1 MPEMTISFLGTG
13 SGTSTNSAHTAIVY
27 DCNDGTRLL
36 VDASSGNSV
45 ARAGFELGIPVESID
60 TVLLS
65 HHHFDHMSGLVY
77 VQQARAQARPDAPPL
92 DVYLTEECL
101 KWTNQLCS
109 CNPSIGEANQ
119 YGVTNVAGRQVVRWH
134 IVESGQEIS
143 LGLTTTAVC
152 FPADHIA
159 SAVGWRVDSDGM
171 GVVFSADTRFNPELI
186 KASQGARLL
195 IHEAFRTDE
204 EKEHAASRGHSSSG
218 DAGRSADQANVGEL
232 ILTHLDTG
240 FSREPQPLIDDA
252 KKHFSGPI
260 RAVRD
265 LDQVAISSP

>member
-1 MPEMTISFLGTG
+1 MPEMKISFLGTG
-13 SGTSTNSAHTAIVY
+13 SGTSTNSAHTALVY
-27 DCNDGTRLL
+27 DCDDGTRLL

-45 ARAGFELGIPVESID
+45 ARSGFELGIPVESFD

-77 VQQARAQARPDAPPL
+77 VQQARALARPDAPPL

-101 KWTNQLCS
+101 IWVNKLCNI
-109 CNPSIGEANQ
+109 NPSIGDANPD
-119 YGVTNVAGRQVVRWH
+119 GVTNVAGRQVIRWH
-134 IVESGQEIS
+134 VVEPGRKIS
-143 LGLTTTAVC
+143 LGPTTTAVC

-159 SAVGWRVDSDGM
+159 SSVGWRVDSDGM

-195 IHEAFRTDE
+195 IHEALRTDE
-204 EKEHAASRGHSSSG
+204 DKEHAASRGHSTSG
-218 DAGRSADQANVGEL
+218 DAGRSAGQAEVGEL

-252 KKHFSGPI
+252 KKHFNGPV

-265 LDQVAISSP
+265 LDQVTISSP